1 MQNMT
6 VSVFF
11 RKLLRYS
18 CRAPVLRS
26 IVPGEWY
33 LKNEFKIH
41 LGKKLDLKNPQTFNE
56 KLQWLKLYDHNPLYT
71 TLVDKYKVKEYV
83 AEKIGEQYVVP
94 LLGVWDRFDNI
105 DFSKLPEQF
114 VLKCNHDSGNVFVC
128 RDRSCF
134 DYTLAKKNLER
145 SLKKDYF
152 YFGREWAYKGV
163 PRKIIAETYM
173 EDDETKELRDYKFF
187 CFDGKVKALFVAS
200 DRLVPNEE
208 VKFDFFDP
216 QYNQLNFRQG
226 HPNSKI
232 LPAKPKNLDLM
243 VELAET
249 LSQLIPQVRV
259 DLYEINSKVYFG
271 EMTFYHFGGL
281 TPFVPEE
288 WDFTFGNWITLPSK
302 NVEFKST

>member
-1 MQNMT
+1 MKT
-6 VSVFF
+6 ALPSHFF

-18 CRAPVLRS
+18 WQAPVLRS
-26 IVPGEWY
+26 VAPDEWY
-33 LKNEFKIH
+33 LKNEFKIR
-41 LGKKLDLKNPQTFNE
+41 LGKKLDLKNPKSFSE

-71 TLVDKYKVKEYV
+71 RLVDKYKVKEYV
-83 AEKIGEQYVVP
+83 AEKIGEQYVIP
-94 LLGVWDRFDNI
+94 LLGVWDRFDDI

-128 RDRSCF
+128 RDKSCF
-134 DYTLAKKNLER
+134 NYADCRKGLER
-145 SLKKDYF
+145 SLKRNYY

-173 EDDETKELRDYKFF
+173 EDEETKELRDYKFF
-187 CFDGKVKALFVAS
+187 CFDGKVKAMFVAS

-216 QYNQLNFRQG
+216 QFNRLNFRQG

-232 LPAKPKNLDLM
+232 LPAKPKNLELM
-243 VELAET
+243 IELAEK
-249 LSQLIPQVRV
+249 LSSSIPQVRV

-288 WDFTFGNWITLPSK
+288 WDYTFGKWITLPPK
-302 NVEFKST
+302 RR